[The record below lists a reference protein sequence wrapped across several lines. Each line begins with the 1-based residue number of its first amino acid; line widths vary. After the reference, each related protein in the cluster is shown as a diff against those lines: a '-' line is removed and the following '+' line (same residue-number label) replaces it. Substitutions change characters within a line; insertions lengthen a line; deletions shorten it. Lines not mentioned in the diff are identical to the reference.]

1 MVGGGIANVAL
12 AGRDGMLTQAAGACS
27 RKTLGVELAS
37 SVDIMPH
44 GRGGARTPDLS
55 DRPQDRLQG
64 RIIIAVHHAFVSRC
78 EGPSMLR
85 NCVATFKA

>member
-44 GRGGARTPDLS
+44 GRIDLYLS
-55 DRPQDRLQG
+55 ITDGEERVPL
-64 RIIIAVHHAFVSRC
+64 I
-78 EGPSMLR
+78 
-85 NCVATFKA
+85 